1 MPIPL
6 SLSILSF
13 LSLVATHAL
22 GQDSSICGTPPPVA
36 DESLKGQIKGKAQLL
51 TKYLGGAELTGQVE
65 TSRTEIFSKYPDAEE
80 SRWNSFFQYQV
91 CMLIM
96 LDKST
101 TSAQKLNSLKEIQR
115 EFRKPVVK
123 TSTIIIRSSDKFI
136 DNRRFGRVDGSLGSI
151 ELRVDEKLVTKAAL
165 DKPFGSHKLTLT
177 HGEHSFE
184 FRAKIYGA
192 GSNGAILKDNCQG
205 TFSVGESGT
214 FEPYIV
220 IEAVGLEGGFV
231 SCSLDPA

>member
-1 MPIPL
+1 MHIGV
-6 SLSILSF
+6 SFSILSF
-13 LSLVATHAL
+13 LFLMATSAL
-22 GQDSSICGTPPPVA
+22 GQDSSLCGTPPPVA

-51 TKYLGGAELTGQVE
+51 TKYFGGAELTGQIE
-65 TSRTEIFSKYPDAEE
+65 TSRTEIFSKYPSAEE

-101 TSAQKLNSLKEIQR
+101 TNAHKLNALKDVQR

-123 TSTIIIRSSDKFI
+123 TATVVIRSGNKFI

-151 ELRVDEKLVTKAAL
+151 ELRVDDGLVTKAAL

-220 IEAVGLEGGFV
+220 IEAVGSEGGFV